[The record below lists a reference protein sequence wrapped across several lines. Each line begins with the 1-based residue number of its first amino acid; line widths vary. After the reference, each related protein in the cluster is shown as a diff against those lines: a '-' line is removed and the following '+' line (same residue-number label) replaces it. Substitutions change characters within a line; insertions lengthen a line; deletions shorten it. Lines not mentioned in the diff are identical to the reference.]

1 METFLTIHQTEA
13 HLKAY
18 DVPVNC
24 SIPIIGKPALP
35 AFCNNDILSIH
46 MVMLEE
52 SLLGYSKILE
62 LMDTFKV
69 KRIVLNSC
77 YSDNINDR
85 KKRCLVKRVNSNI
98 FALLPESME
107 TYMMQLGNHTRRD
120 INCYERRFFR
130 AYDSVDIVTQHNSEV
145 DLDDYMD
152 VIRLSRERCLSKGFI
167 SAVDDSEAFRLYE
180 VIKLYGV
187 LTIMKNENKVIG
199 GTIGTIL
206 GNQMTLHIIGHDN
219 FFNDFHIGYIIMKKT
234 VEQAI
239 KDKIHVINFTW
250 GGTGSLNGRTNWKVQ
265 FGNER
270 KFLND
275 ITYYKYFTDYWT
287 SKFEDKYRTL
297 GQRLSEEMINV
308 LRKIYHLAKGKFKM
322 VINQ

>member
-1 METFLTIHQTEA
+1 METFLTIHQTEV

-18 DVPVNC
+18 NVPFNC
-24 SIPIIGKPALP
+24 SIPVVGKPALP
-35 AFCNNDILSIH
+35 AFCKNGILTIH
-46 MVMLEE
+46 MVMLDE

-62 LMDTFKV
+62 LMEVYKV
-69 KRIVLNSC
+69 RRVVLNSC
-77 YSDNINDR
+77 YSDNKNDR
-85 KKRCLVKRVNSNI
+85 NKRRLIKQVNSNI

-107 TYMMQLGNHTRRD
+107 TYMSQLGNHTRRD
-120 INCYERRFFR
+120 IHRYERRFFQ
-130 AYDSVDIVTQHNSEV
+130 AYSSVEIVTQYNSAV
-145 DLDDYMD
+145 DLDDYME
-152 VIRLSRERCLSKGFI
+152 VIRLSKERCLSKGFI
-167 SAVDDSEAFRLYE
+167 SGVDDSEAVRLYE

-219 FFNDFHIGYIIMKKT
+219 FFNDFHIGYIILKKT

-250 GGTGSLNGRTNWKVQ
+250 GGTGSLNGRTNWKIQ

-275 ITYYKYFTDYWT
+275 VTYYKYFTDYWT
-287 SKFEDKYRTL
+287 SKFEDVFRTL
-297 GQRLSEEMINV
+297 RQRLSEEIIKV
-308 LRKIYHLAKGKFKM
+308 LREIYHFAKK
-322 VINQ
+322 NSNC